1 MKIFKEKNVQFKTLY
16 NSKKKKTFSV
26 KIDKFDSYITVYVFD
41 ELENNVIKVLR
52 IKKNWLLKEILS
64 NLSWCTMWEVVWGML
79 YTCLLIS
86 PDRHNEWHLLFASV
100 IHCLSLFYCCSQ
112 PVESALLAFLGGRL
126 YVKWFCFLFFFC
138 GTICF
143 DLLPCLFCF

>member
-64 NLSWCTMWEVVWGML
+64 NLS
-79 YTCLLIS
+79 
-86 PDRHNEWHLLFASV
+86 
-100 IHCLSLFYCCSQ
+100 
-112 PVESALLAFLGGRL
+112 
-126 YVKWFCFLFFFC
+126 
-138 GTICF
+138 
-143 DLLPCLFCF
+143 

>member
-16 NSKKKKTFSV
+16 NSKKKKAFSV

-64 NLSWCTMWEVVWGML
+64 NLS
-79 YTCLLIS
+79 
-86 PDRHNEWHLLFASV
+86 
-100 IHCLSLFYCCSQ
+100 
-112 PVESALLAFLGGRL
+112 
-126 YVKWFCFLFFFC
+126 
-138 GTICF
+138 
-143 DLLPCLFCF
+143 